1 MLLYLI
7 IAILLYGGE
16 EVVKCTF
23 IGTRQYDLDLYGKIQ
38 AAVKKVLSK
47 GEETEFLFYQT
58 TGEFHALCFAAL
70 LEAKPRYPNK
80 KVTAA
85 LVGRQGV
92 KEGIP
97 SFLFDKTIPA
107 APGTESVRQSARRWK
122 QTAREI
128 IRGADYVIA
137 CCYPELRGREYEL
150 LRYAAHQR
158 GVSVLN
164 LLDAQTTEFLRKQIE
179 SLPSVE
185 RSIVEAVDA
194 GCSYS
199 ALART
204 MGISAAAV
212 RARDGRSRRRLRACA
227 VERMEGRRMERG
239 PAAPLVCSIILPGRR
254 GGELEEQKNRLRQA
268 MGFLVRR
275 LDVSTFLVEQSNCPM
290 WGFSQP
296 HEGGMR
302 VELVV
307 VTHYTLRDEVDWD
320 AVRRRYLPPFTDL
333 MNIDPETNI
342 RWVRYLRTVKAML
355 ARSAFVICN
364 VAGASPCDG
373 RIRRCIERRRGI
385 KILDIGRPQDIAR
398 PTA

>member
-1 MLLYLI
+1 
-7 IAILLYGGE
+7 
-16 EVVKCTF
+16 
-23 IGTRQYDLDLYGKIQ
+23 
-38 AAVKKVLSK
+38 
-47 GEETEFLFYQT
+47 
-58 TGEFHALCFAAL
+58 
-70 LEAKPRYPNK
+70 
-80 KVTAA
+80 
-85 LVGRQGV
+85 
-92 KEGIP
+92 
-97 SFLFDKTIPA
+97 
-107 APGTESVRQSARRWK
+107 
-122 QTAREI
+122 
-128 IRGADYVIA
+128 
-137 CCYPELRGREYEL
+137 
-150 LRYAAHQR
+150 
-158 GVSVLN
+158 
-164 LLDAQTTEFLRKQIE
+164 
-179 SLPSVE
+179 
-185 RSIVEAVDA
+185 
-194 GCSYS
+194 
-199 ALART
+199 
-204 MGISAAAV
+204 
-212 RARDGRSRRRLRACA
+212 
-227 VERMEGRRMERG
+227 MERG

-385 KILDIGRPQDIAR
+385 KILDIGRPQDMAR

>member
-1 MLLYLI
+1 M
-7 IAILLYGGE
+7 
-16 EVVKCTF
+16 VKCTF

-38 AAVKKVLSK
+38 AAV
-47 GEETEFLFYQT
+47 
-58 TGEFHALCFAAL
+58 
-70 LEAKPRYPNK
+70 
-80 KVTAA
+80 
-85 LVGRQGV
+85 
-92 KEGIP
+92 
-97 SFLFDKTIPA
+97 
-107 APGTESVRQSARRWK
+107 
-122 QTAREI
+122 
-128 IRGADYVIA
+128 
-137 CCYPELRGREYEL
+137 
-150 LRYAAHQR
+150 
-158 GVSVLN
+158 
-164 LLDAQTTEFLRKQIE
+164 
-179 SLPSVE
+179 
-185 RSIVEAVDA
+185 
-194 GCSYS
+194 
-199 ALART
+199 
-204 MGISAAAV
+204 
-212 RARDGRSRRRLRACA
+212 RARDGRSRRRLRAGA
-227 VERMEGRRMERG
+227 VERMEGGRMERG
-239 PAAPLVCSIILPGRR
+239 PAAPLVCSIILLGRR

-268 MGFLVRR
+268 MGFLARR
-275 LDVSTFLVEQSNCPM
+275 LGVSTFLVEQSNSPM

-385 KILDIGRPQDIAR
+385 KILDIGRPQDMAR